1 MLPFARRVAQQLA
14 RVGVLDNATRLA
26 AQAFL
31 TALPMLI
38 AIATYSPEIVRAELL
53 ESLRSIFGTPKPV
66 MRQVEAVYNGGPGAR
81 ETWGVVGVLVT
92 LVSATAFVR
101 ALQRL
106 CERSWQ
112 LPHSGIRIAVWR
124 WFAWL
129 LVWTTALV
137 CQGML
142 RTGFGAGLL
151 LAVPL
156 QVVVAVLV
164 WWWTQHLLL
173 AGRIG
178 WRPLF
183 PGALVTGG
191 AVVAFTGVS
200 GLWLPRSLALSVQ
213 RYGPLGSVFTVLSW
227 LILFFTTVVVG
238 IAMGYVLA
246 QTRPFRRDAD
256 GHTRDTD
263 GHTRRR

>member
-1 MLPFARRVAQQLA
+1 MHQASRVLPFARRVAEQLA

-38 AIATYSPEIVRAELL
+38 AIATYSPEVIRAELL
-53 ESLRSIFGTPKPV
+53 VSLRSIFGTPNPV
-66 MRQVEAVYNGGPGAR
+66 VRQVEGVYRGGPGAR
-81 ETWGVVGVLVT
+81 ETWGAVGVLVT
-92 LVSATAFVR
+92 IVSATAFVR

-106 CERSWQ
+106 CERSWH

-129 LVWTTALV
+129 VVWTTGLV
-137 CQGML
+137 CQGVL
-142 RTGFGAGLL
+142 RTGFGAGLV

-156 QVVVAVLV
+156 QVAVAVLV

-173 AGRIG
+173 AGRVG
-178 WRPLF
+178 WRSLF

-200 GLWLPRSLALSVQ
+200 GLWLPHSLEASVH
-213 RYGPLGSVFTVLSW
+213 RYGPLGSVFTLLSW

-238 IAMGYVLA
+238 IAVGYVLA
-246 QTRPFRRDAD
+246 RERSLSSAAD
-256 GHTRDTD
+256 GD
-263 GHTRRR
+263 TRRR